1 MRPSDG
7 PALSRL
13 RSLLERSLEAAVAV
27 LVAALALVVIVGVS
41 FRHAGA
47 ALPWYDEVA
56 SVLLAWLTYYGAALA
71 ALRRGH
77 IGVPTLVERM
87 RPALRM
93 WAVAAAE
100 AAVLLFF
107 AVLAWAG
114 WQVQGALAGTAM
126 VSLPSVPAAV
136 ARSAVP
142 IGAVLFVVAQ
152 LASLPQALGAVRT
165 SAKGAPADPPRAP
178 GRPASR
184 PPAAGKGCP

>member
-13 RSLLERSLEAAVAV
+13 RRLLERSLEAAVAV

-41 FRHAGA
+41 FRQAGA

-77 IGVPTLVERM
+77 VGVPTLVERM
-87 RPALRM
+87 NPALRL

-152 LASLPQALGAVRT
+152 LASLPQALGDVRT
-165 SAKGAPADPPRAP
+165 SAKGAPADPPPFP
-178 GRPASR
+178 GRLASR
-184 PPAAGKGCP
+184 PPAPGKGCP